1 MKTIRIISLL
11 IVMFFVLSTA
21 ATTHGQEKYPSK
33 PIQLIVPM
41 AAGGG
46 TDRVARALAE
56 TLKKYL
62 PQPVLVENLPG
73 AGSVV
78 GMSRLHASKPD
89 GYTLGVV
96 SGYLITTA
104 LEGMAKF
111 PATDFTFIAKTSADT
126 FTFSVPFESKYRTL
140 REMIEASKAEPDKI
154 TLANAGT
161 GALTHLASVALN
173 QNTRSKFRI
182 VPFVGGAKEI
192 TALLGGHIDAGVF
205 SMSEVLGQSQPGGK
219 IRNLAVFSDRR
230 TPKLPD
236 TPSLLE
242 LDIKGIPEGPWQGIA
257 APKGLPDDIRNTLI
271 EAVTKTTKDP
281 YWKDFID
288 KFGYADRFL
297 PGKEFEAFF
306 KEDVRMLE
314 GLMKSIGTIK

>member
-1 MKTIRIISLL
+1 MKTIRIIS
-11 IVMFFVLSTA
+11 
-21 ATTHGQEKYPSK
+21 K
-33 PIQLIVPM
+33 PIHLIVPM

-56 TLKKYL
+56 TLKNYL
-62 PQPVLVENLPG
+62 PQPVLIENVPG
-73 AGSVV
+73 AGSVT
-78 GMSRLHASKPD
+78 GMSKLNTSKPD

-104 LEGMAKF
+104 LEGIAKF

-126 FTFSVPFESKYRTL
+126 FTFSVPAESKYKTL
-140 REMIEASKAEPDKI
+140 KEMIEASKTEPDKI

-161 GALTHLASVALN
+161 GALTHLAGVALN
-173 QNTRSKFRI
+173 QNARAKFRI
-182 VPFVGGAKEI
+182 VPFVGGANEL

-236 TPSLLE
+236 TPSLSE

-257 APKGLPDDIRNTLI
+257 APKGLPDDIKNILI
-271 EAVTKTTKDP
+271 ETMGKATKDP
-281 YWKDFID
+281 YWKGFID
-288 KFGYADRFL
+288 KFGYADRYL

-306 KEDVRMLE
+306 KEDIQMLE
-314 GLMKSIGTIK
+314 RLMKSIGKIK

>member
-1 MKTIRIISLL
+1 MKITRIISLFIAIL
-11 IVMFFVLSTA
+11 FVLSTVA
-21 ATTHGQEKYPSK
+21 ITHGQEKYPSK
-33 PIQLIVPM
+33 PIHLIVPM

-56 TLKKYL
+56 TLKNYL
-62 PQPVLVENLPG
+62 PQPVLVENVPG
-73 AGSVV
+73 AGSVT
-78 GMSRLHASKPD
+78 GMSKLNTSKPD

-126 FTFSVPFESKYRTL
+126 FTFSVPAESKYKTL
-140 REMIEASKAEPDKI
+140 KEMIEASKAEPDKI

-161 GALTHLASVALN
+161 GALTHLAGVALN
-173 QNTRSKFRI
+173 QNARAKFRI
-182 VPFVGGAKEI
+182 VPFVGGANEL

-219 IRNLAVFSDRR
+219 IRNLAVFSDQR

-236 TPSLLE
+236 TPSQSE
-242 LDIKGIPEGPWQGIA
+242 LNIKGIPEGPWQGIA
-257 APKGLPDDIRNTLI
+257 APKGLPDDIKNTLI
-271 EAVTKTTKDP
+271 EAMAKATKDP
-281 YWKDFID
+281 YWKGFID
-288 KFGYADRFL
+288 KFGYADRYL

-306 KEDVRMLE
+306 KEDVQMLE

>member
-1 MKTIRIISLL
+1 MKTIRIISLF
-11 IVMFFVLSTA
+11 IVMLFVLSTVA
-21 ATTHGQEKYPSK
+21 ITHGQEKYPSK
-33 PIQLIVPM
+33 PIHLIVPM

-56 TLKKYL
+56 TLKNYL

-73 AGSVV
+73 AGSVT
-78 GMSRLHASKPD
+78 GMSKLHTSKPD

-126 FTFSVPFESKYRTL
+126 FTFSVPAESKYKTL
-140 REMIEASKAEPDKI
+140 KEMIEASKAEPDKI

-173 QNTRSKFRI
+173 QNAGAKFRI
-182 VPFVGGAKEI
+182 VPFVGGANEL

-230 TPKLPD
+230 TPKLPE
-236 TPSLLE
+236 TPSLSE

-257 APKGLPDDIRNTLI
+257 APKGLPEDIKNILI
-271 EAVTKTTKDP
+271 EAIGKATKDP
-281 YWKDFID
+281 YWKGFID

-306 KEDVRMLE
+306 KEDIQMLE
-314 GLMKSIGTIK
+314 GLMKSIGKIK